1 MVTEKSITSA
11 AIVEPTVE
19 AETMVNEV
27 VEQPAEVAE
36 ETPVEEDVAAG
47 RTKEQLLDRLACLVE
62 EEQVQNVRQDVEAVK
77 VAFYKIYR
85 AEADARRRAFFEEHG
100 EEAEYK
106 PEADAS
112 ELRFKELYK
121 IYRERRDEYAA
132 LTERAKEDNLR
143 AKLAII
149 EELKAL
155 VGGEETLNVTFA
167 KFHELQAAWRAVGQV
182 PQANVKDLWETYNLH
197 VECFY
202 DFVKI
207 NKELRDLDWKRNL
220 ETKVALCEQAEALA
234 EATAVVEAFH
244 KLQKLHEEWRE
255 TGPVAPDQK
264 EGLWARFKAAST
276 IVNRRHQEYFEAVKS
291 EQLANFERK
300 SALCERIEALAKE
313 ELTTVKAWNKAS
325 QQLLDTQTEW
335 RTIGFAPKRD
345 NTKVYDRFRKA
356 CNAFFERKRAY
367 YAEVKEGMGEA
378 LRLKE
383 SLCERAEALQQSED
397 WNATTEALI
406 ALQAEW
412 KAAGQVSRRHA
423 DDVWKRFRKAC
434 DTFFERKS
442 AHFASVDKTHNANLD
457 AKRALIEE
465 LKGVAAE
472 GCTFELIKEYQR
484 RWSEIGFVPIK
495 HKERLFAEYKE
506 QLDRLFTAV
515 RGAGREQAMG
525 RFKERVSTMRASG
538 DKRLRSERERL
549 YNRVRQLEQEIS
561 TLENNVGFF
570 AKSKGAEVLI
580 AEVQQKIERAK
591 REREEVIAKVQMIDN
606 GQ

>member
-1 MVTEKSITSA
+1 MVTEKSITNA

-27 VEQPAEVAE
+27 VEQPVEVAE
-36 ETPVEEDVAAG
+36 ETPVEEDMAAG

-100 EEAEYK
+100 AEAEYK

-132 LTERAKEDNLR
+132 LTERAKEENLR

-155 VGGEETLNVTFA
+155 VGGEETLNATFA

-244 KLQKLHEEWRE
+244 KLQKLHDEWRE

-264 EGLWARFKAAST
+264 EELWARFKAAST
-276 IVNRRHQEYFEAVKS
+276 VVNRRHQEYFEAVKS

-313 ELTTVKAWNKAS
+313 ELSTVKAWNKAS
-325 QQLLDTQTEW
+325 QQLLDTQAEW

-412 KAAGQVSRRHA
+412 KSAGQVSRRHA
-423 DDVWKRFRKAC
+423 DEVWKRFRKAC

-442 AHFASVDKTHNANLD
+442 AHFASVDKEHNANLE

-465 LKGVAAE
+465 LKSVAAE
-472 GCTFELIKEYQR
+472 SCTFDLIKEYQR

-495 HKERLFAEYKE
+495 HKERLFAEYKA
-506 QLDRLFTAV
+506 QLDRLFAAV

-561 TLENNVGFF
+561 TLENNIGFF
-570 AKSKGAEVLI
+570 AKSKGAEALI
-580 AEVQQKIERAK
+580 ADVQQKIERAK
-591 REREEVIAKVQMIDN
+591 REREEVIAKVQLIDN